1 MENNNEDKKLNV
13 KIINTSFIDYL
24 GDLYEQ
30 VYDKDSGETF
40 FIKYNKFSKEIEEV
54 VEQVEVDDII
64 YRPINND
71 FVKKE
76 FILLPSEAKE
86 YDTLLTLL
94 QLIQQYI
101 HKYLD
106 ITEFGEILSSYYVLL
121 SWIYDN
127 FETIPYLR
135 FIGDYGTGK
144 SRALKVIG
152 SICYKPIFAGGAI
165 TPSPIFRLI
174 EQFKGT
180 LVIDEA
186 DFSFSDHFA
195 EIVKILNCGYQKGLP
210 VLRTEG
216 DKNRVPTA
224 FNVFSPKLIATR
236 ESFKDLALESRCL
249 TEQMKGNPR
258 RDIPYQLPK
267 EFYKVVL
274 ELRNI
279 LLMFRF
285 KHYGEIEIDEDL
297 RIEGV
302 EARINQIIMPILAII
317 EDENER
323 KRLRDFIIKYDRDLK
338 NKRADEIPALILST
352 IIKINHNGIVS
363 TYKNIAIEIN
373 KERDERNGE
382 FKITP
387 AKIGRVNNSVLNF
400 DHKLI
405 NGITHIIWN
414 EEIAKNLCNRYGLN
428 FDEIKDGSL
437 LGDTEETS
445 TSSTNSTELIV

>member
-1 MENNNEDKKLNV
+1 MENKNEDKKSEANIVNV
-13 KIINTSFIDYL
+13 SFIEYL

-30 VYDKDSGETF
+30 VYDKNTGETF

-54 VEQVEVDDII
+54 AEQVEADDII

-76 FILLPSEAKE
+76 FILLPSETRE
-86 YDTLLTLL
+86 YGTLPALL
-94 QLIQQYI
+94 QSIQQYI

-216 DKNRVPTA
+216 DRNKVPTA

-267 EFYKVVL
+267 EFYKETL
-274 ELRNI
+274 ELRNM

-285 KHYGEIEIDEDL
+285 KYYGEIEIDENL
-297 RIEGV
+297 RIDGV

-323 KRLRDFIIKYDRDLK
+323 KRLRDFIIKYDSDLK
-338 NKRADEIPALILST
+338 NKRADEIPALILS
-352 IIKINHNGIVS
+352 IITKLNHNGIVL
-363 TYKNIAIEIN
+363 TYKNIAGEVN
-373 KERDERNGE
+373 KERDEKNGE

-387 AKIGRVNNSVLNF
+387 AKIGRINNSVLDF
-400 DHKLI
+400 EHKLI
-405 NGITHIIWN
+405 NGRTQLIWN

-428 FDEIKDGSL
+428 FDEIKNGSL
-437 LGDTEETS
+437 SGDTEEDLI
-445 TSSTNSTELIV
+445 SSTNSTELII

>member
-1 MENNNEDKKLNV
+1 MENKNEDKKPDV

-30 VYDKDSGETF
+30 VYDKDTGETF

-54 VEQVEVDDII
+54 VQQVEVDDIV
-64 YRPINND
+64 YKPINND

-76 FILLPSEAKE
+76 FILLPSETRE
-86 YDTLLTLL
+86 YDNLPALL
-94 QLIQQYI
+94 QSIQKYI

-216 DKNRVPTA
+216 DRNKVPTA
-224 FNVFSPKLIATR
+224 FDVFSPKLIATR

-267 EFYKVVL
+267 KFYKETL
-274 ELRNI
+274 ELRNM

-285 KHYGEIEIDEDL
+285 KYYGEIEIDENL

-302 EARINQIIMPILAII
+302 EARINQIIMSILAII

-338 NKRADEIPALILST
+338 NKRADEIPALILS
-352 IIKINHNGIVS
+352 IITKLNHNGIVL
-363 TYKNIAIEIN
+363 TYKNIAGEVN
-373 KERDERNGE
+373 KERDEKNGE

-387 AKIGRVNNSVLNF
+387 AKIGRINNSVLDF
-400 DHKLI
+400 EHKLI
-405 NGITHIIWN
+405 NGRTQLIWN

-428 FDEIKDGSL
+428 FEEIKDGSL
-437 LGDTEETS
+437 SRDTEEDL
-445 TSSTNSTELIV
+445 TSSTNSTELVI